1 VCRGI
6 SQGKRRDGVSP
17 SQRKPME
24 KELILEIG
32 TEEIPAR
39 FLGEAIRNL
48 GLIAEQ
54 ELRNASLSYNTIHTY
69 GTPRRLTLRV
79 TGLLEKQKDRIVEIL
94 GPPKR
99 IAFDENGVPTKAALG
114 FAKSQ
119 GVDVEDLVIVEREK
133 GEVVAVRKTIRGE
146 KTKELLKKLIP
157 QIVLSIPFKKSM
169 RWGNVDISFVRPIR
183 WILAVYDGKT
193 IPFVI
198 GDVKSGA
205 TTRGHRFMSAKPFRI
220 RTWEEYID
228 TLGKNFVVLDQD
240 RRKETIKKE
249 INKLAENIN
258 GKVQEDEELLD
269 TVTHLVE
276 FPVVLMG
283 SFSIEFLQ
291 LPKEVL
297 ISVMRNHQKYFPVF
311 SATTNPQGYELL
323 PYFIFVCGTPVK
335 DPKIV
340 ISGNEK
346 VIRAR
351 FTDAKFFF
359 EEDTKTPLSKKIEKL
374 KDMVFLSDLGTYY
387 DKTQRLEKLVTYIGK
402 TLGLQENQLKEL
414 ERAAVLSKA
423 DLATQMVFEFPELQ
437 GIMGKYY
444 ARISGETDLVA
455 KAIEEQYM
463 PTSREGKLPETLAGA
478 ILSISDKID
487 NISACF
493 ILGLTPTGTSDPY
506 ALRRQAIALIN
517 IVLSKELN
525 LELKKVFRH
534 SLELITS
541 QFKNNELREKVDET
555 LKSIMDFIAERL
567 KNLLVSE
574 GFSQDVVDAVV
585 ATGCSNIVESK
596 KKIEALEEFRR
607 LPEFN
612 PLAIAFKR
620 VVNIVKGQ
628 PRDKVEETLLVEST
642 EHLLY
647 QAFLEA
653 KKSIDEKISEGRYKE
668 ALIQMKALKEPIDR
682 YFDEVLVMD
691 KDSRIRKNRLSML
704 WEIRDLF
711 FKIADFSKIN
721 TP

>member
-1 VCRGI
+1 
-6 SQGKRRDGVSP
+6 
-17 SQRKPME
+17 ME

>member
-1 VCRGI
+1 
-6 SQGKRRDGVSP
+6 
-17 SQRKPME
+17 ME

-54 ELRNASLSYNTIHTY
+54 ELKNASLSYNTIHTY

-119 GVDVEDLVIVEREK
+119 GVNVEDLVIVEREK
-133 GEVVAVRKTIRGE
+133 GELVAVRKIIRGK

-335 DPKIV
+335 DPQIV

-387 DKTQRLEKLVTYIGK
+387 DKTQRLEKLVTYIGR

-444 ARISGETDLVA
+444 ALISGETDLVA

>member
-1 VCRGI
+1 
-6 SQGKRRDGVSP
+6 
-17 SQRKPME
+17 ME

-555 LKSIMDFIAERL
+555 LKSIMDFIVERL

>member
-1 VCRGI
+1 
-6 SQGKRRDGVSP
+6 
-17 SQRKPME
+17 ME

-79 TGLLEKQKDRIVEIL
+79 TGLLERQKDRIVEIL

-99 IAFDENGVPTKAALG
+99 IAFDENGIPTKAALG

-133 GEVVAVRKTIRGE
+133 GEVIAVRKTIRGE

-220 RTWEEYID
+220 RTWKEYID
-228 TLGKNFVVLDQD
+228 TLGKNFVVLDQAT
-240 RRKETIKKE
+240 RKETIKKE
-249 INKLAENIN
+249 ISKLAENIN

-283 SFSIEFLQ
+283 SFSREFLE

-335 DPKIV
+335 DPQIV

-359 EEDTKTPLSKKIEKL
+359 EEDAKTPLSKKIEKL

-517 IVLSKELN
+517 IVLSKGLDLD
-525 LELKKVFRH
+525 LEKVFRY

-541 QFKNNELREKVDET
+541 QFKNNELRERMDET
-555 LKSIMDFIAERL
+555 LKSVMDFIAERL

-585 ATGCSNIVESK
+585 ATGFSNIVESK

-628 PRDKVEETLLVEST
+628 PRDKVEETLLVEPT

-711 FKIADFSKIN
+711 FKIADFSKIS
-721 TP
+721 TST

>member
-1 VCRGI
+1 
-6 SQGKRRDGVSP
+6 
-17 SQRKPME
+17 ME

-220 RTWEEYID
+220 RTWEEYVD

-240 RRKETIKKE
+240 TRKETIKKE

-283 SFSIEFLQ
+283 SFSREFLE

-335 DPKIV
+335 DPQIV

-506 ALRRQAIALIN
+506 ALRRQAISLIN
-517 IVLSKELN
+517 IVLSKELDLD
-525 LELKKVFRH
+525 LEKVFRH

-541 QFKNNELREKVDET
+541 QFKNNELRERMDET
-555 LKSIMDFIAERL
+555 LKSVMDFIAERL

-585 ATGCSNIVESK
+585 ATGFSNIVESK

-628 PRDKVEETLLVEST
+628 PRGKVEETLLVEPT

-711 FKIADFSKIN
+711 FKIADFSKIS
-721 TP
+721 T

>member
-1 VCRGI
+1 
-6 SQGKRRDGVSP
+6 
-17 SQRKPME
+17 M
-24 KELILEIG
+24 
-32 TEEIPAR
+32 
-39 FLGEAIRNL
+39 
-48 GLIAEQ
+48 
-54 ELRNASLSYNTIHTY
+54 
-69 GTPRRLTLRV
+69 
-79 TGLLEKQKDRIVEIL
+79 
-94 GPPKR
+94 
-99 IAFDENGVPTKAALG
+99 
-114 FAKSQ
+114 
-119 GVDVEDLVIVEREK
+119 
-133 GEVVAVRKTIRGE
+133 
-146 KTKELLKKLIP
+146 
-157 QIVLSIPFKKSM
+157 
-169 RWGNVDISFVRPIR
+169 
-183 WILAVYDGKT
+183 LAVYDAKT
-193 IPFVI
+193 IPCVI

-555 LKSIMDFIAERL
+555 LKSIMDFIVERL

>member
-1 VCRGI
+1 
-6 SQGKRRDGVSP
+6 
-17 SQRKPME
+17 ME

-444 ARISGETDLVA
+444 ALISGETDLVA

>member
-1 VCRGI
+1 
-6 SQGKRRDGVSP
+6 
-17 SQRKPME
+17 ME

-437 GIMGKYY
+437 GIMGGYY